1 MNVITS
7 LDSLRTSAELI
18 VAQENQHKSSVAAIA
33 NLSSETLN
41 PILLK
46 WALAGFP
53 DDYVLYKI
61 IIGPPVRC
69 SDGVTRKFI
78 DYMYYLFPNMSQVEA
93 YLYIL
98 EQKLPG
104 MKLAYSFD
112 EGTLKI
118 HVRKAQ

>member
-1 MNVITS
+1 MNVIAS
-7 LDSLRTSAELI
+7 LDSLRASAELI
-18 VAQENQHKSSVAAIA
+18 VAQENQHKTSVAAIA

-53 DDYVLYKI
+53 DDFVLYKVV
-61 IIGPPVRC
+61 IGPPARC
-69 SDGVTRKFI
+69 SDGVVRKFI
-78 DYMYYLFPNMSQVEA
+78 EYMYYLFPNMSQVEA

-104 MKLAYSFD
+104 MKLSHSFD
-112 EGTLKI
+112 EGTLNI